1 MTRPWTLVES
11 RLIAKR
17 VMEWQVFEFNGR
29 LWLTDPTQ
37 RPTWLWDC
45 AIPDWPHD
53 PAAAAMALAAWVS
66 EGGRRYDGGYDM
78 MARRYTIVLYHQS
91 DGRYPVEGVGK
102 TWSEAVMLAVLAAVE
117 GK

>member
-1 MTRPWTLVES
+1 
-11 RLIAKR
+11 
-17 VMEWQVFEFNGR
+17 
-29 LWLTDPTQ
+29 
-37 RPTWLWDC
+37 
-45 AIPDWPHD
+45 
-53 PAAAAMALAAWVS
+53 
-66 EGGRRYDGGYDM
+66 M